1 MSKFPPDADLDT
13 SIGGRSLDWRYETP
27 YHGAYSSF
35 LQEREDLSANLRFMK
50 RFWSGVRSYIRSSPI
65 PFRTLFLAAGL
76 LSVLF
81 VFTSFIGRT
90 ELGTHI
96 SRFDWWI
103 QAPIPFLNF
112 FTWALV
118 LPLASRWAKR
128 WPLNTRPLWRPILF
142 HFGLGL
148 LLCSFHE
155 TFTNVLYIFIL
166 HESGRMVWHPEML
179 NGVLLS
185 LPGGIFQR
193 FMEYWLLLVLLMYT
207 ESRRQIRAERTRV
220 LELQNQL
227 QTSQLLSLKKQLQ
240 PHFLFNTLNTVS
252 ALMDVDNKSARK
264 VLSRLGQLLRTT
276 LDEEQHE
283 TVTLIHEVDYV
294 GNYLDIETIRF
305 KDRLQV
311 RYDIPSEC
319 QNAMVPGMML
329 QPLVEN
335 SIKHGLDATSDEV
348 CITIAARREH
358 EFIYLEVSD
367 NGKGCLDVSQVFSNG
382 GIGLRNVK
390 ERIMLLH
397 GAKGKFQVRSDPGL
411 GFQVSIKM
419 PYLLGECFIP

>member
-1 MSKFPPDADLDT
+1 
-13 SIGGRSLDWRYETP
+13 
-27 YHGAYSSF
+27 
-35 LQEREDLSANLRFMK
+35 MK